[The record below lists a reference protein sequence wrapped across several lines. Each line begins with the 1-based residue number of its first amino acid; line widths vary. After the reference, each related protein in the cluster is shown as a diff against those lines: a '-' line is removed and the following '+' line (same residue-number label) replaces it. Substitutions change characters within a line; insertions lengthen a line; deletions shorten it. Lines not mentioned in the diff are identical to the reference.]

1 MGDFNTRLYSNQ
13 LDGLQDHIGNT
24 IFSTTVDDDI
34 LPTTNLSFM
43 TDFLQDNDFC
53 IVSSMRP
60 RPPSKLVT
68 YLDITSDPPPPSH
81 PTLDT
86 YSVLDHVLCR
96 NEHRSL
102 CRSIPF
108 YPFLTSTYRGTIAT
122 SSSPP
127 LCNFLSTAD
136 PGHPRQPPR
145 GIFPFP
151 LPSEYQS
158 ATLEAFHLPS
168 LPDPHLPPFH
178 IYTDGSCPD
187 QFNVSPSNPAAWGV
201 FFESIFLDYFGPVGS
216 LPFTVNGSNN
226 TAELQA
232 PLEAI
237 ALLLSSPPVPP
248 SVHFHLDSQ
257 YVIDLLLG
265 ISLPSQNI
273 PLASLL
279 LDYFHHLA
287 SLTHIRL
294 FKVKSHTGIPG
305 NERADRNA
313 DLGLSSRSH
322 IGPALPTD
330 IWRSPLLSG
339 SAHWDLKLADGVRQ
353 CLLRSAAGDEKEEEE
368 KEKEKEVSTSSLSS
382 FFKEVFQKVEK
393 DIWADSKGS
402 ALLPPDAAGLAKV
415 ERCGETWESQP
426 QESAA
431 DAKSIPGVKFGSA
444 PHVADWLRQKT
455 LQMPEEDITRDEL
468 TEALLKV
475 LAANGAP
482 SSMQKLEE
490 ISGCLAD
497 LQKELVE
504 QRDSLGAQKEETAG

>member
-24 IFSTTVDDDI
+24 IFSSTIDDDI

-53 IVSSMRP
+53 VVSSMRP

-86 YSVLDHVLCR
+86 YAVLDHVLCR

-102 CRSIPF
+102 FRSILSLPHIHLPWHHRHFLQAATIQLPF
-108 YPFLTSTYRGTIAT
+108 FRRPR
-122 SSSPP
+122 PP
-127 LCNFLSTAD
+127 PPAPKRDFSLLSAKLQYQSTA
-136 PGHPRQPPR
+136 
-145 GIFPFP
+145 
-151 LPSEYQS
+151 
-158 ATLEAFHLPS
+158 LEAFHLPS
-168 LPDPHLPPFH
+168 LPDPLLPPFH

-187 QFNVSPSNPAAWGV
+187 QYNVSPSNPAAWGV
-201 FFESIFLDYFGPVGS
+201 FFESILLDYYGPVGS

-237 ALLLSSPPVPP
+237 AFLLSSPPVPP

-257 YVIDLLLG
+257 YVLDLLLG

-273 PLASLL
+273 ALASML

-287 SLTHIRL
+287 TLTHIRL

-313 DLGLSSRSH
+313 DLGLSSRSQ
-322 IGPALPTD
+322 IGRFSTFPPAPLAPLPPPPSTGRPD
-330 IWRSPLLSG
+330 STTFDFLQKI
-339 SAHWDLKLADGVRQ
+339 
-353 CLLRSAAGDEKEEEE
+353 SAA
-368 KEKEKEVSTSSLSS
+368 
-382 FFKEVFQKVEK
+382 
-393 DIWADSKGS
+393 ADSSYHGP
-402 ALLPPDAAGLAKV
+402 L
-415 ERCGETWESQP
+415 SQRP
-426 QESAA
+426 
-431 DAKSIPGVKFGSA
+431 VLC
-444 PHVADWLRQKT
+444 LRAF
-455 LQMPEEDITRDEL
+455 L
-468 TEALLKV
+468 
-475 LAANGAP
+475 
-482 SSMQKLEE
+482 
-490 ISGCLAD
+490 
-497 LQKELVE
+497 
-504 QRDSLGAQKEETAG
+504 